1 MESLAR
7 LNRAFDRLARWMSR
21 AAGWMFI
28 LCAFFITLEVIA
40 RKFFGFSSQ
49 STTELSGYLLAFGMA
64 WGLAG
69 ALEARTHVRI
79 DVFIQRV
86 PARLR
91 CYLHAV
97 AIALLAVFAGFI
109 AWGGWQLSAE
119 SWDFRATDISALKTP
134 LIIPQGIWTFGLVV
148 FFMMVLARLAE
159 VITRLPSG
167 DVAAIERLTGPRSFT
182 EEAAEAL
189 EAIGASEV
197 KILR

>member
-1 MESLAR
+1 MILAR
-7 LNRAFDRLARWMSR
+7 VNRALDRLARGMSR

-28 LCAFFITLEVIA
+28 LCAVFITLEVIA
-40 RKFFGFSSQ
+40 RKFFGISSQ

-69 ALEARTHVRI
+69 ALEARTHVRV

-86 PARLR
+86 PPRLR

-97 AIALLAVFAGFI
+97 AILLLAVFAGFI
-109 AWGGWQLSAE
+109 AWGGWQLAAE

-148 FFMMVLARLAE
+148 FFVMVLARLAE
-159 VITRLPSG
+159 VIARLPSG
-167 DVAAIERLTGPRSFT
+167 DVDAIERLTGPRSFT

-189 EAIGASEV
+189 EAIGAGEAQTA
-197 KILR
+197 R